1 MELKV
6 TMLCLFVNSETGC
19 VSNWMYPSQVC
30 IHFLS
35 PWTEPEVLV
44 TLKRVPAATECLQ
57 ARAGSIS
64 NFLHII
70 DLRGKREKKTKT
82 QILFDTAQN
91 RPRQWNSFCILYK
104 YRDTYL
110 INEILLSETIYRT
123 RLPVDWDKPWLGGV
137 THRSPSTRF
146 WSQLSQP
153 RGGCQCVHGHELSEG
168 QDDDLDDPLLAS
180 TSTFIFLTSAQRLTT
195 MYLLQRHPGEK
206 KLTSQ

>member
-110 INEILLSETIYRT
+110 INEILLSEKLFIELDYQSIGTS
-123 RLPVDWDKPWLGGV
+123 PDWVGWHTGHLLRDFGAS
-137 THRSPSTRF
+137 SPSPEEDVSVSTATNY
-146 WSQLSQP
+146 P
-153 RGGCQCVHGHELSEG
+153 RARMMTWMTHSWP
-168 QDDDLDDPLLAS
+168 PLL
-180 TSTFIFLTSAQRLTT
+180 
-195 MYLLQRHPGEK
+195 LLSSWPRHRGWPLCISSRDIQVRK
-206 KLTSQ
+206 S